1 LHGKNGAAL
10 HCFAIE
16 VERACA
22 TARCIATNVG
32 AGETEVITY
41 VLNEQSAWLDI
52 TFMSLTVNS
61 DVDLHGSP
69 LRNSLV
75 ATPIMPQL

>member
-1 LHGKNGAAL
+1 
-10 HCFAIE
+10 
-16 VERACA
+16 
-22 TARCIATNVG
+22 
-32 AGETEVITY
+32 
-41 VLNEQSAWLDI
+41 
-52 TFMSLTVNS
+52 MSLTVNS